1 MKKLLLL
8 LLCFPLI
15 FSCGENEEDIT
26 KQNTSSKV
34 SDVNVKDTIT
44 KDTITKDTIT
54 KDTIVIVKDPWHG
67 IDISDPENIPDSLWW
82 DYVPEG
88 EE

>member
-1 MKKLLLL
+1 MKRLLFI
-8 LLCFPLI
+8 LLCIPLI

-44 KDTITKDTIT
+44 KDTITKDTI
-54 KDTIVIVKDPWHG
+54 VIVKDPFHG
-67 IDISDPENIPDSLWW
+67 IDISDPKNIPDSLFW